1 MSNVIEAINLIYPSI
16 NGGFVYFESK
26 SDGSSWDNPIDGL
39 IWENQVF
46 TIPTWEQIES
56 KFEQIDLQNAKNNK
70 IQELT
75 TYHNSDEVRILTING
90 VFKVTTDYESSRQ
103 YFSELVNKSI
113 NSVNAKNDIQRLAGK
128 VETHTTDNVI
138 IDWLLNGQ
146 TVQVPVTL
154 LRIAQ
159 YQIGEI
165 VDNNYLQF
173 ETHSVN
179 IKNIADLENNP
190 LVENEVIQD
199 RINQINSYDFTAGY
213 LKNQALNFTI

>member
-1 MSNVIEAINLIYPSI
+1 MAYIKNKTTNEIIKQEGGYLQLSKNIRDQFIEANQ
-16 NGGFVYFESK
+16 EE
-26 SDGSSWDNPIDGL
+26 IDFYL
-39 IWENQVF
+39 
-46 TIPTWEQIES
+46 
-56 KFEQIDLQNAKNNK
+56 LQEARDVRLG
-70 IQELT
+70 ELT
-75 TYHNSDEVRILTING
+75 TYHASDEVRILTING

>member
-1 MSNVIEAINLIYPSI
+1 MAYIKNKTTNEIIKQEGGYLQLSKNTRDQFIEANQ
-16 NGGFVYFESK
+16 EE
-26 SDGSSWDNPIDGL
+26 IDFYL
-39 IWENQVF
+39 
-46 TIPTWEQIES
+46 
-56 KFEQIDLQNAKNNK
+56 LQEARDVRLG
-70 IQELT
+70 ELT
-75 TYHNSDEVRILTING
+75 TYHASDEVRILTING

-146 TVQVPVTL
+146 TVEVPVTM

>member
-1 MSNVIEAINLIYPSI
+1 MTYLKNKTTNEIIKQEGGYLQLSKNTRDQFIEANQ
-16 NGGFVYFESK
+16 EE
-26 SDGSSWDNPIDGL
+26 IDFYL
-39 IWENQVF
+39 
-46 TIPTWEQIES
+46 
-56 KFEQIDLQNAKNNK
+56 LQEARDVRLG
-70 IQELT
+70 ELT

>member
-1 MSNVIEAINLIYPSI
+1 MAYIKNKTTNEIIKQEGGYLQLSKNIRDQFIEANQ
-16 NGGFVYFESK
+16 EE
-26 SDGSSWDNPIDGL
+26 IDFYL
-39 IWENQVF
+39 
-46 TIPTWEQIES
+46 
-56 KFEQIDLQNAKNNK
+56 LQEAKDVRLG
-70 IQELT
+70 ELT
-75 TYHNSDEVRILTING
+75 TYHASDEVRILTING

>member
-1 MSNVIEAINLIYPSI
+1 MTYLKNKTTNEIIKQEGGYLQLSKNIRDQFIEA
-16 NGGFVYFESK
+16 
-26 SDGSSWDNPIDGL
+26 
-39 IWENQVF
+39 NQEEVDF
-46 TIPTWEQIES
+46 YL
-56 KFEQIDLQNAKNNK
+56 LQEARDVRLG
-70 IQELT
+70 ELT
-75 TYHNSDEVRILTING
+75 TYHASDEVRILTING